1 MPTRPKEQ
9 DRPCLADLSART
21 LKDDPS
27 DGREAA
33 QVTGGFFRSVTG
45 LKAEVD

>member
-9 DRPCLADLSART
+9 DRPRLADLSART
-21 LKDDPS
+21 LEDDPS
-27 DGREAA
+27 DRREAA
-33 QVTGGFFRSVTG
+33 QVLGSFFKSVTG